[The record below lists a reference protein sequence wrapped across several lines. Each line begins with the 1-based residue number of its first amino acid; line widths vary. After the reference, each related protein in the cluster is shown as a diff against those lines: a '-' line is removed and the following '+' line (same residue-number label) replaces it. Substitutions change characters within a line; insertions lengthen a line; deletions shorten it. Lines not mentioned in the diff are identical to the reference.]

1 MRQSRTMRT
10 AGALLVMGLVLG
22 ACSSSRNT
30 ETSSSSGG
38 GGGALN
44 TSNCPDTPTAGVNGD
59 TITLASSFPQSGLTA
74 AFSEISRGYKAF
86 FQYQNEELGGVEVA
100 GKKYKIQVKD
110 KDDQYNAATTAK
122 NIDELVGN
130 DGTKAFAVFN
140 VVGTSNN
147 IAIRDTLADLCVPNV
162 FAATGSPAMSNPKY
176 PWTIGST
183 LSPYTLESVMYAD
196 YLKKND
202 PKAKV
207 AMLVQDDDFGQDY
220 QQAFE
225 RAIKGTE
232 ITVVKVEKYPVGAN
246 DVSAQI
252 TSLAATGANAFFDGG
267 TLLACPDALNKAK
280 TAGWERTSTWVS
292 GTCIS
297 KTLMGIA
304 GVAADGVLSGSNTQD
319 PMNPAYSNTPE
330 MAMYREKV
338 AKYQP
343 DADLDNGI
351 VAYGWTQGALLVEAL
366 KASKSLTR
374 ADFMNSVRNLDK
386 VTAGVMI
393 TGSSVTTKAP
403 DDLYMGETLQLVKY
417 DAAAKHFNNVGV
429 PAKFEGQTNKLT
441 PADLITQ

>member
-10 AGALLVMGLVLG
+10 AGALLVMGLVFG
-22 ACSSSRNT
+22 ACSSSRT
-30 ETSSSSGG
+30 ESGSPSSGG
-38 GGGALN
+38 SGGLDTA
-44 TSNCPDTPTAGVNGD
+44 NCPDTPTAGVNGD

-74 AFSEISRGYKAF
+74 AFAEISRGYKAY

-100 GKKYKIQVKD
+100 GKKYKIEVKD
-110 KDDQYNAATTAK
+110 KDDQYNAATTLK
-122 NIDELVGN
+122 NIEELVGN

-147 IAIRDTLADLCVPNV
+147 IAIRDTLGEKCVPNV
-162 FAATGSPAMSNPKY
+162 FAATGSPAMSNPDY

-183 LSPYTLESVMYAD
+183 LSPYTLESVVYAE
-196 YLKKND
+196 YLKKED
-202 PKAKV
+202 PTAKV

-225 RAIKGTE
+225 QAIKGTE

-252 TSLAATGANAFFDGG
+252 TSLAASGANAFFDGG

-304 GVAADGVLSGSNTQD
+304 GEAADGVLAASNTQD
-319 PMNPAYSNTPE
+319 PMNPAYANTPE
-330 MAMYREKV
+330 MGVYREKV
-338 AKYQP
+338 AKYSP
-343 DADLDNGI
+343 DADIENGI

-374 ADFMNSVRNLDK
+374 ADFMESVRNLDN
-386 VTAGVMI
+386 VTGGVMI
-393 TGSSVTTKAP
+393 TGATVTTKAP

-417 DAAAKHFNNVGV
+417 DAAAKHFNNVGA
-429 PAKFEGQTNKLT
+429 PEKFEGKTNDLT
-441 PADLITQ
+441 PANLISQ